1 MGKSGFS
8 TSDILLFDEY
18 IFAGGDLFDDV
29 L

>member
-18 IFAGGDLFDDV
+18 IFTGGDFSDDV